1 MEENKN
7 NDLKSENGAGRKTIP
22 VYFTTIP
29 NVLIQT
35 EMLELLEWD
44 LAVLFCSFA
53 SAGGCCYSR
62 DRLKAKFHVGPYHL
76 DRAIKRLQ

>member
-7 NDLKSENGAGRKTIP
+7 NELKNKNGAVRKTIP

-35 EMLELLEWD
+35 EMLKLLEWD
-44 LAVLFCSFA
+44 LAVLF
-53 SAGGCCYSR
+53 
-62 DRLKAKFHVGPYHL
+62 
-76 DRAIKRLQ
+76 